1 MYQSN
6 QWYNWS
12 TGFASPAV
20 GISSYKW
27 QYSVIGAH
35 RPARSTSAPHRTEL
49 FVTESI
55 PFIDLQA
62 QRRRLG
68 APLDAAIRA
77 AVEGGQWIL
86 GPQVTQFEQEIAQWA
101 GVKHAIACANGT
113 DALLLVL
120 RAWDIGPGDAV
131 FVPAFTFAAS
141 GEVVSLAGASPV
153 FVDVLGDTFNM
164 DPASLE
170 TAIALVKRE
179 GKLTPKAVMP
189 VDLFGQP
196 ADYRTLAPIARRE
209 GLKLLCDT
217 AQGFGGL
224 LDGKRAGAIGDAA
237 ATSFFPAKPLGCYGD
252 GGAIFTNDDGL
263 KDILLS
269 LRMHGQ
275 GNDRYEHVRI
285 GFNSRLDTIQA
296 AILIE
301 KLKIF
306 PDEIERRNAVAKRYN
321 DAFAGSNRI
330 ITPRVIEGATSTWAQ
345 YTLQVENRSKFQADL
360 KAAGV
365 PTAVYYPIPLSKQ
378 KAYAHYPAAPT
389 PASERLADKVV
400 SLPMHPYLESQV
412 QDRIIEAVLGAVA

>member
-1 MYQSN
+1 VADPIQ
-6 QWYNWS
+6 
-12 TGFASPAV
+12 
-20 GISSYKW
+20 
-27 QYSVIGAH
+27 
-35 RPARSTSAPHRTEL
+35 
-49 FVTESI
+49 
-55 PFIDLQA
+55 FIDLQA

-68 APLDAAIRA
+68 APLEAAIKA

-86 GPQVTQFEQEIAQWA
+86 GPQVSQLERDLAAWA

-113 DALLLVL
+113 DALLLIL

-141 GEVVSLAGASPV
+141 GEVVVLAGATPV
-153 FVDVLGDTFNM
+153 FVDVLPDTFNM

-170 TAIALVKRE
+170 TAIALVKQDSAL
-179 GKLTPKAVMP
+179 KPKAVMP

-196 ADYRTLAPIARRE
+196 ADYRALAPIAARE

-224 LDGKRAGAIGDAA
+224 WDGKRAGAIGDAA

-252 GGAIFTNDDGL
+252 GGACFTNDDRL
-263 KDILLS
+263 KDLLLS
-269 LRMHGQ
+269 IRMHGQ
-275 GNDRYEHVRI
+275 GSDRYEHVRI
-285 GFNSRLDTIQA
+285 GLNSRLDTIQA

-306 PDEIERRNAVAKRYN
+306 EDEIEKRNQVARRYTE
-321 DAFAGSNRI
+321 AFKGSNRI
-330 ITPRVIEGATSTWAQ
+330 VAPHVMDGAVSTWAQ
-345 YTLQVENRSKFQADL
+345 YTLKVENRAKFQADL

-389 PASERLADKVV
+389 PVSEALSEQVV
-400 SLPMHPYLESQV
+400 SLPMHPYLDAAT
-412 QDRIIEAVLGAVA
+412 QDRIIAAVLESAG

>member
-1 MYQSN
+1 V
-6 QWYNWS
+6 
-12 TGFASPAV
+12 ADA
-20 GISSYKW
+20 I
-27 QYSVIGAH
+27 A
-35 RPARSTSAPHRTEL
+35 
-49 FVTESI
+49 
-55 PFIDLQA
+55 FIDLQA

-68 APLDAAIRA
+68 ASLEAAIKA

-86 GPQVTQFEQEIAQWA
+86 GPQVAQFEKDLACWT

-113 DALLLVL
+113 DALLLIL
-120 RAWDIGPGDAV
+120 RAWGVGPGDAV
-131 FVPAFTFAAS
+131 FVPAFSFAAS
-141 GEVVSLAGASPV
+141 AEVVALAGAVPV
-153 FVDVLGDTFNM
+153 FVDVLPDTFNM

-170 TAIALVKRE
+170 AAIALAKRD
-179 GKLTPKAVMP
+179 GRLTPKAVMP

-196 ADYRTLAPIARRE
+196 ADYRVLEPIVRRA

-263 KDILLS
+263 KELLLS

-275 GNDRYEHVRI
+275 GSDRYEHVRV
-285 GFNSRLDTIQA
+285 GYNSRLDTIQA

-306 PDEIERRNAVAKRYN
+306 DDEIEKRNVIAKRYS

-330 ITPRVIEGATSTWAQ
+330 TTPHVVEGATSTWAQ
-345 YTLQVENRSKFQADL
+345 YTLQVEDRARFQADL
-360 KAAGV
+360 KAAGI
-365 PTAVYYPIPLSKQ
+365 PTAVHYPIPLSRQ
-378 KAYAHYPAAPT
+378 KAYADFPAAPT
-389 PASERLADKVV
+389 PVSEAVSAKVV
-400 SLPMHPYLESQV
+400 SLPMHPYLDAPI
-412 QDRIIEAVLGAVA
+412 QDRIIAAVLASAG

>member
-1 MYQSN
+1 MN
-6 QWYNWS
+6 DPI
-12 TGFASPAV
+12 A
-20 GISSYKW
+20 
-27 QYSVIGAH
+27 
-35 RPARSTSAPHRTEL
+35 
-49 FVTESI
+49 
-55 PFIDLQA
+55 FIDLQA

-68 APLDAAIRA
+68 APLEAAIKA

-86 GPQVTQFEQEIAQWA
+86 GPQVAQLESDLAAWA

-120 RAWDIGPGDAV
+120 RAWSVGPGDAV

-141 GEVVSLAGASPV
+141 GEVVALAGATPV
-153 FVDVLGDTFNM
+153 FVDVLPDTFNLN
-164 DPASLE
+164 PASLKA
-170 TAIALVKRE
+170 AIALVKRQ
-179 GKLTPKAVMP
+179 GALVPRVVMP

-196 ADYRTLAPIARRE
+196 ADYRTLAPIAAE
-209 GLKLLCDT
+209 NGLKLLCDT

-252 GGAIFTNDDGL
+252 GGACFTDDDEL
-263 KDILLS
+263 KDLLRS

-275 GNDRYEHVRI
+275 GSDRYEHVLI
-285 GFNSRLDTIQA
+285 GLNSRLDTIQA

-306 PDEIERRNAVAKRYN
+306 EDEIEKRNRLAKRYG

-330 ITPRVIEGATSTWAQ
+330 VTPRVIEGAVSTWAQ
-345 YTLQVENRSKFQADL
+345 YTLQVDNRAKFQADL

-365 PTAVYYPIPLSKQ
+365 PSAVYYPIPLSKQ
-378 KAYAHYPAAPT
+378 KAYAHYPAVPT
-389 PASERLADKVV
+389 PVSEALSEKVV
-400 SLPMHPYLESQV
+400 SLPMHPYLEAAV
-412 QDRIIEAVLGAVA
+412 QDRVIAAVLGSAG